1 MLDFN
6 EIEDRK
12 AYRAE
17 RADLLTLLEGSTLKP
32 YVDSVG
38 DPTIGIG
45 FNLVYN
51 LEPVLRVIVGAR
63 NWSDT
68 LLQRLE
74 AEVDRNYTPGD
85 NATLVANLDRVMAEW
100 HDTSDSDV
108 PVTFSFRNERKVAK
122 ALDALAPVYDAKIDD
137 WLAGIPDSEERAALF
152 SLCWNAPSL
161 LGPRLKAAIEEGNR
175 AEAWYEIRYN
185 SNGNAIAGLANRRYV
200 EAEIF
205 GLYDDDGRS
214 SWREALDTG
223 RMLADHHETV
233 LRYEDRY
240 DPLDAA
246 EIKGVPGIETIHDEI
261 APSIKTALRKIG
273 LPTGTDVEELLAASR
288 GGTDISGDGSSYDS
302 AGNDQDLILGAK
314 GSNVLSGNG
323 GADIL
328 AGLKGADLLTGGGG
342 ADLFVFSRARD
353 SSARAFD
360 TIADF
365 GTGADRIA
373 LTRMGDFEFLADID
387 AEFTGGGPE
396 IRWFWSGGDT
406 VVEADADGDGSA
418 DLRIVLVGETALDDT
433 DFLL

>member
-1 MLDFN
+1 MLDFH
-6 EIEDRK
+6 EIDDRK
-12 AYRAE
+12 AYRTE

-74 AEVDRNYTPGD
+74 AEVARNYAPGD
-85 NATLVANLDRVMAEW
+85 NATLIANLDRVMADW
-100 HDTSDSDV
+100 HDTKDSDV
-108 PVTFSFRNERKVAK
+108 PETFSFRNERKVAK
-122 ALDALAPVYDAKIDD
+122 ALDALAPTYDAKIDD
-137 WLAGIPDSEERAALF
+137 WLAGIPDSQERAALF

-161 LGPRLKAAIEEGNR
+161 LGPKLKAAIEDGNR

-185 SNGNAIAGLANRRYV
+185 SNGNAMAGLANRRYV
-200 EAEIF
+200 EAETF
-205 GLYDDDGRS
+205 GLFEDDGLS

-223 RMLADHHETV
+223 RMLAGHHETV

-240 DPLDAA
+240 DPIEAA

-273 LPTGTDVEELLAASR
+273 LPTRTDVDELLAASSS
-288 GGTDISGDGSSYDS
+288 GTEIAGDGTSFDD

-314 GSNVLSGNG
+314 GDDRLSGNS

-328 AGLKGADLLTGGGG
+328 AGRKGADMLTGGGG
-342 ADLFVFSRARD
+342 ADLFVFSRARE
-353 SSARAFD
+353 SSAKAFD

-373 LTRMGDFEFLADID
+373 LTRMGDFVFLADID
-387 AEFTGGGPE
+387 AEFTGSGPQ

-406 VVEADADGDGSA
+406 VIEADADSDGSA
-418 DLRIVLVGETALDDT
+418 DLRIVLVGETALDES
-433 DFLL
+433 DFFL